1 MGEPELRKLLSL
13 ITASLLLLAA
23 QPGRAQAPQ
32 NAPVDQGLY
41 VTRQDCKNLVAHHPD
56 PGVAYK
62 PGTDVHGKYVAPAD
76 LPGQQSF
83 ALPDKIEFDLR
94 LNPLAYAPQQGNAPS
109 GALSNTN
116 VNLGHVEVDLL
127 SGQAK
132 LNGHALEDEQ
142 TRIVTEACRK
152 AGYR

>member
-1 MGEPELRKLLSL
+1 MAP
-13 ITASLLLLAA
+13 LLLLVA
-23 QPGRAQAPQ
+23 QAGRAQAPQ
-32 NAPVDQGLY
+32 TAPVDQALY
-41 VTRQDCKNLVAHHPD
+41 VTRQDCKSLVSHHPD
-56 PGVAYK
+56 PGVEYK

-76 LPGQQSF
+76 LPGQESF
-83 ALPDKIEFDLR
+83 KLPDKVEFDLR
-94 LNPLAYAPQQGNAPS
+94 LNPLAYAPQPGNARA

-116 VNLGHVEVDLL
+116 INLGHVEVDLL

>member
-1 MGEPELRKLLSL
+1 M
-13 ITASLLLLAA
+13 I
-23 QPGRAQAPQ
+23 
-32 NAPVDQGLY
+32 
-41 VTRQDCKNLVAHHPD
+41 HHPD
-56 PGVAYK
+56 PGVEYK
-62 PGTDVHGKYVAPAD
+62 SGADVHGKYVAPAD

-94 LNPLAYAPQQGNAPS
+94 LNPLAYAPSQGNAPAGS
-109 GALSNTN
+109 FSNTGT
-116 VNLGHVEVDLL
+116 NLGHVEVDLG

-132 LNGHALEDEQ
+132 LNGHALDGEQ